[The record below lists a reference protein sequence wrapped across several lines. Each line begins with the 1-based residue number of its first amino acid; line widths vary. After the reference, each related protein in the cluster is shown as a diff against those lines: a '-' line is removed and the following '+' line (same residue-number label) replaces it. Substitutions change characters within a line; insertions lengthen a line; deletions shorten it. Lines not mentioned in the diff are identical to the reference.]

1 MDLRSGSPY
10 WLLKSGILHHYP
22 SLQQHAR
29 ADIAVIGCGISG
41 ALAAYRLC
49 KAGYSVIMLDKR
61 HVATGSTAAS
71 TSLLQ
76 YEIDTPLHKLA
87 AKVGL
92 EHALISYRLCIEAID
107 GLGKLAGS
115 MSANA
120 GFSYRES
127 FQFASYHKHVPDLLR
142 ELELRRK
149 HGISSVEWLD
159 AAAVKKQF
167 GFAAPGGI
175 LSADGAQMDA
185 YSFTHELIRQCREMG
200 VAIFD
205 NTEVTRLEHHKK
217 GVTLITED
225 HAKVECSYL
234 VIACG
239 YESEKYIPKKIQEK
253 HSTYALVSEPM
264 AQQDFWHRDALI
276 WETAIPYTYLRTTP
290 DHRIL
295 IGGRDDDFYNPA
307 KRDASIRKKKQNLE
321 RIFGKM
327 FPAIPFKTDYAWA
340 GTFCSTKD
348 GLPYIGSIP
357 ERPRT
362 YFALGFG
369 GNGITFSYLAAD
381 IITSLIKKQQHEHAA
396 VFAFNR

>member
-22 SLQQHAR
+22 SLQRNTR

-49 KAGYSVIMLDKR
+49 QAGYSVIMLDKR
-61 HVATGSTAAS
+61 HVAMGSTAAS

-76 YEIDTPLHKLA
+76 YEIDTPLHELA

-92 EHALISYRLCIEAID
+92 ENALTSYRLCIEAIE
-107 GLGKLAGS
+107 GLGKLANS
-115 MSANA
+115 MNDNA

-127 FQFASYHKHVPDLLR
+127 FQFASYRKHVPDLR
-142 ELELRRK
+142 KELELRQK
-149 HGISSVEWLD
+149 HRISSVEWLD
-159 AAAVKKQF
+159 AGDVKKQF
-167 GFAAPGGI
+167 GFEAPAGI
-175 LSADGAQMDA
+175 LSADGAEMDA
-185 YSFTHELIRQCREMG
+185 YYFTHELIRLCREMG
-200 VAIFD
+200 AEVFD
-205 NTEVTRLEHHKK
+205 NTTVTTLQHHKK

-225 HAKVECSYL
+225 NARVECSYL

-239 YESEKYIPKKIQEK
+239 YESEKYVPRKIQK
-253 HSTYALVSEPM
+253 NHSTYALVSEPVEK
-264 AQQDFWHRDALI
+264 QYLWHRNALI
-276 WETAIPYTYLRTTP
+276 WETAVPYTYLRTTP
-290 DHRIL
+290 DNRIL
-295 IGGRDDDFYNPA
+295 IGGRDDDFYNA
-307 KRDASIRKKKQNLE
+307 DRRNKAIKMKRKRLE
-321 RIFGKM
+321 LIFARM
-327 FPAIPFKTDYAWA
+327 FPGIPFKTDYAWA

-381 IITSLIKKQQHEHAA
+381 IIAALIKKQQHEHAA
-396 VFAFNR
+396 VFSFNR